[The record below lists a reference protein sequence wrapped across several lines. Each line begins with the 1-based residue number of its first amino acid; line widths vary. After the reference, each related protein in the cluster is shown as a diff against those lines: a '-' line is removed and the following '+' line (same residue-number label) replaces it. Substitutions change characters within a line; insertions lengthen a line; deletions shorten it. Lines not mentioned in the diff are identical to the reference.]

1 MNHDDPDA
9 DHGARLRHTL
19 NLETGKLSW
28 RELQRHFARG
38 AVIVVARELDLIDVA
53 VAFAQDDQA
62 QTKAWIA
69 GAQVVQASDA
79 DARRWQQHNSIFW
92 SLVVAPWVLVQE
104 LDAEASAGA

>member
-1 MNHDDPDA
+1 MNTNDLDTGNDA
-9 DHGARLRHTL
+9 ELRRTL

-53 VAFAQDDQA
+53 VAFVQDDEA
-62 QTKAWIA
+62 QTKAWIRRRQIA
-69 GAQVVQASDA
+69 PASDGDAQHWQQQASV
-79 DARRWQQHNSIFW
+79 FW

-104 LDAEASAGA
+104 LDAASGV

>member
-1 MNHDDPDA
+1 MNFDDPDA
-9 DHGARLRHTL
+9 LSGASLRDKL

-53 VAFAQDDQA
+53 VAFAEDQQA
-62 QTKAWIA
+62 QTKAWVA
-69 GAQVVQASDA
+69 GGQVAHASDT
-79 DARRWQQHNSIFW
+79 DARRWQEHSSVFW

-104 LDAEASAGA
+104 LDDESGAGA